1 MDVLTYNDVYKVI
14 GNKEIVKGVSFNV
27 KEGEIFG
34 IIGPNGAGKTTLMK
48 MAVGLSSVSKGS
60 IYILGESLEKNL
72 NVINKHVASMID
84 SPIGYINLKGIDNL
98 NIFQKAFGVTDE
110 RVQDVIKQFGLE
122 NILNKKVK
130 TYSLG
135 MKQKLSLAI
144 AMLKDAKIIILDE
157 PTNGLDPCS
166 VNDLCFY
173 LRNIVEKY
181 AVSVIISSHNLMQL
195 QKICDRVALIKEGTV
210 YKV

>member
-166 VNDLCFY
+166 VNDL
-173 LRNIVEKY
+173 
-181 AVSVIISSHNLMQL
+181 
-195 QKICDRVALIKEGTV
+195 
-210 YKV
+210 